1 MNIYIQMFSFL
12 MPKKAKL
19 QKKNY
24 KQYLGLSS
32 NDVLNEN
39 NKNDNNQI
47 FILLTLFLIRD

>member
-1 MNIYIQMFSFL
+1 MFSFL
-12 MPKKAKL
+12 MLKKAKL

-24 KQYLGLSS
+24 KQYLGLSC

-39 NKNDNNQI
+39 NKNDNNKI

>member
-1 MNIYIQMFSFL
+1 

-24 KQYLGLSS
+24 KQYLGLSC

-39 NKNDNNQI
+39 NKNDNNKI

>member
-1 MNIYIQMFSFL
+1 

>member
-1 MNIYIQMFSFL
+1 ML
-12 MPKKAKL
+12 KKAKL